1 MLRRYLTLW
10 LALSSAVALW
20 WPDLWAWGGLPG
32 AWDPFFAGRRTIACA
47 IILTMFCIGGLLPAD
62 EVRRLPRQT
71 PSVLFGTTVQYVT
84 MPLLA
89 WLAVWLWGLTGDV
102 RMGVLIVGCVPGA
115 MASNVLT
122 LVAGGNVSY
131 SIGLT
136 TSATLLS
143 PLVVP
148 LALRLTGGEVISTE
162 ILLRISL
169 ELVWLVVLPVVAGFS
184 CCRWSPRAAALLARM
199 GEPTANLS
207 ILWII
212 AVVVGVQ
219 RTLLRSAGT
228 EMLLA
233 TIGTALLAVNLGGY
247 LAGSLSGAAVGLDAR
262 RRRALTIEIGMQNA
276 GVGTQLAI
284 SVLGDQTPATIPT
297 ALYTFGC
304 MLTGTLLA
312 QLFARF
318 ALSEAVGKSD
328 AGQPSAEAAGSPV
341 DRPGGAGTSVGN

>member
-10 LALSSAVALW
+10 LALSSAAALW
-20 WPDLWAWGGLPG
+20 WPELSAWGRLPA
-32 AWDPFFAGRRTIACA
+32 AWDPFFAGRHTIAAA
-47 IILTMFCIGGLLPAD
+47 IILTMFCIGGLLPAE
-62 EVRRLPRQT
+62 EVRRLPRQA
-71 PSVLFGTTVQYVT
+71 PSVLLGTGVQYVT

-89 WLAVWLWGLTGDV
+89 WLAVWLWGLTGDL

-122 LVAGGNVSY
+122 LAAGGNVSY
-131 SIGLT
+131 SVGLT

-148 LALRLTGGEVISTE
+148 LALKLTGGESISTD
-162 ILLRISL
+162 ILLRISG
-169 ELVWLVVLPVVAGFS
+169 ELVWMVVLPVVSGFAL
-184 CCRWSPRAAALLARM
+184 CRWSSRAAELLARL
-199 GEPTANLS
+199 GESAANLA

-219 RTLLRSAGT
+219 RPLLRSAGT
-228 EMLLA
+228 EALL
-233 TIGTALLAVNLGGY
+233 TTLGTALLAVNLAGY
-247 LAGSLSGAAVGLDAR
+247 LAGYLSGAAAGLDAR

-304 MLTGTLLA
+304 MFTGTVLA

-318 ALSEAVGKSD
+318 PLEKSR
-328 AGQPSAEAAGSPV
+328 GEVNS
-341 DRPGGAGTSVGN
+341 GATE